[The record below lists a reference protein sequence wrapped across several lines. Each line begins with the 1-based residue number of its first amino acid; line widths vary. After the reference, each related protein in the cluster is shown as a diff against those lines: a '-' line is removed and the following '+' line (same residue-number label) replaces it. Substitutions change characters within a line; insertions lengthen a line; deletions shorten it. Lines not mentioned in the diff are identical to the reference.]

1 MNSKKFDYKKY
12 IIPLVCVLVYIF
24 MMYFLSD
31 YISALIANITRK
43 SMGLTKEYLMEFK
56 NLEFSQ
62 FPDNVKKYY
71 TTASAIGN
79 LTIYILLF
87 FLFVTLYRKSFKEEF
102 GELQNNSG
110 KIAKYIPLGF
120 LLAFGLQ
127 MIFSMITSPLLK
139 DQVSENQQ
147 QINAILFSS
156 SSNGIMMIVAA
167 VIFGPVV
174 EELIFRKSIFKLIP
188 NDYLAIA
195 ISSILFGLIHTI
207 TSGYSITQLILHT
220 IPYAACGVGLGY
232 AYFKS
237 NHNIYV
243 PITIHMLMNCFS
255 TIVLIL
261 TSINQ

>member
-1 MNSKKFDYKKY
+1 MASKKFDYKKY

-31 YISALIANITRK
+31 YISLLIANITRK

-71 TTASAIGN
+71 TTSSSICN

-87 FLFVTLYRKSFKEEF
+87 FLFVTLYRKSFKDDF
-102 GELQNNSG
+102 NELQNNSG

-120 LLAFGLQ
+120 LLAFSLQ
-127 MIFSMITSPLLK
+127 MIFSIFTSPLLK
-139 DQVSENQQ
+139 DRVSENQQ

-156 SSNGIMMIVAA
+156 SSNGIMMIIAA

-174 EELIFRKSIFKLIP
+174 EEIIFRKSIFKIIP
-188 NDYLAIA
+188 NDYIAIA

-207 TSGYSITQLILHT
+207 TSGYNFTQLILHT
-220 IPYAACGVGLGY
+220 IPYSACGVGLGY

-237 NHNIYV
+237 NRNIYV

>member
-1 MNSKKFDYKKY
+1 MESKKIDYKKY

-31 YISALIANITRK
+31 YISLLIANITRK
-43 SMGLTKEYLMEFK
+43 SMGLTKDYLKEFK
-56 NLEFSQ
+56 DLEFSQ
-62 FPDNVKKYY
+62 FPDDVKKYY

-87 FLFVTLYRKSFKEEF
+87 ALFVTLYRKTFKDDF
-102 GELQNNSG
+102 KKLQDNSS

-127 MIFSMITSPLLK
+127 MIFSMITSPLLQ

-156 SSNGIMMIVAA
+156 SGNGIMMIIAA

-195 ISSILFGLIHTI
+195 ISSIVFGLIHTL
-207 TSGYSITQLILHT
+207 TSGYNITQLILHT

-237 NHNIYV
+237 DHNIYV
-243 PITIHMLMNCFS
+243 STTIHMLMNCFS
-255 TIVLIL
+255 TIILIL